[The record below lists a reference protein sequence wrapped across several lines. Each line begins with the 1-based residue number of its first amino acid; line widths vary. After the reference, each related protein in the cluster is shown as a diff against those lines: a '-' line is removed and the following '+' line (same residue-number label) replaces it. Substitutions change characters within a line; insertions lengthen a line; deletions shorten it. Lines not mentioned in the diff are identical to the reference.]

1 MQKYSELS
9 TSKLRKLETLSI
21 KLKKADLD
29 VTFLLNCK
37 VYKVIPKLL
46 AFNLPNAND
55 SDSRFIRQRL
65 QRSALMEKKKN
76 EQYKLDKE

>member
-9 TSKLRKLETLSI
+9 TSRLCKLETLSI

-46 AFNLPNAND
+46 AFNLLNAND
-55 SDSRFIRQRL
+55 SDSRFISKRL
-65 QRSALMEKKKN
+65 LRSALKKK
-76 EQYKLDKE
+76 KE